1 MMFKSLVLLFFSF
14 LTFTAPFVQAEDDTV
29 QLKLVIQDGKFDP
42 AELKAPAGKRIE
54 LMVEN
59 RGPGAEEFES
69 KELKREK
76 VIPVGQTMK
85 ITLGVLKKGKY
96 KFFGE
101 YHAETANGVLVI
113 E

>member
-1 MMFKSLVLLFFSF
+1 MISKSLVLLFFSF
-14 LTFTAPFVQAEDDTV
+14 LTFAAPFVQAEDDTV
-29 QLKLVIQDGKFDP
+29 QLKLVIQDGKFEP
-42 AELKAPAGKRIE
+42 TELKAPAGKRIE

-59 RGPGAEEFES
+59 KGPGAEEFES

-76 VIPVGQTMK
+76 VIPVGQTLK

-96 KFFGE
+96 KFFGD
-101 YHAETANGVLVI
+101 YHADTANGILLV